1 MPTRVHRGHVPPTT
15 LDRLLA
21 HPWAVSLAIFWAV
34 VGAQVA
40 TAALTGRHVLTEVTA
55 PVAAWLGIQLAA
67 GALAV
72 LTGIFWRGTDSTA
85 WTVRVIGVIGV
96 GSCWSAWAL
105 VEDDPYFLGLALAMV
120 AGCSAEVAASYASR
134 ETWHRLAAQSRRA
147 QMQRR
152 LRG

>member
-21 HPWAVSLAIFWAV
+21 HPWAVPLAIFWAV

-40 TAALTGRHVLTEVTA
+40 TAALTGHHALAEVTA

-72 LTGIFWRGTDSTA
+72 LVGIFWRGADSTA
-85 WTVRVIGVIGV
+85 WTIRVIGVILV
-96 GSCWSAWAL
+96 GSCWACWAT
-105 VEDDPYFLGLALAMV
+105 VEDDVHFLGIALAMV

-134 ETWHRLAAQSRRA
+134 ETWHRLARA
-147 QMQRR
+147 EGRTRRR